1 MQQRNVSFISCL
13 LASYPNLHHPLYSEK
28 LCYFVFSKLSTK
40 GRSRRRGYISVNS
53 VTSQNSNT
61 GKTAD
66 IDSSV
71 NVAVFVHFCLDEKQQ
86 FES

>member
-40 GRSRRRGYISVNS
+40 GVVAGVATYLSTVLQVTKAILEKTTLIQVLMSQYWLISAL
-53 VTSQNSNT
+53 T
-61 GKTAD
+61 
-66 IDSSV
+66 I
-71 NVAVFVHFCLDEKQQ
+71 KQQ
-86 FES
+86 IEP

>member
-40 GRSRRRGYISVNS
+40 GVVAGVATYLSTVLQVTKAILEKTTSIQVLMSQYWLISAL
-53 VTSQNSNT
+53 
-61 GKTAD
+61 K
-66 IDSSV
+66 I
-71 NVAVFVHFCLDEKQQ
+71 KQQ
-86 FES
+86 IEP